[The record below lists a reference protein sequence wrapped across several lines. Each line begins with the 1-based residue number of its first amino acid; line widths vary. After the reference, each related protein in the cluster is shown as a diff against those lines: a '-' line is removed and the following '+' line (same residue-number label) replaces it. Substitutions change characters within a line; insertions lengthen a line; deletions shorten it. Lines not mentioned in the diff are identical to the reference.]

1 MNPRPRPI
9 VLALS
14 LLSPGCGSI
23 ATSIVAPATDA
34 AADAGAPPDVT
45 PLGRRER
52 CNAVDDDLDGRV
64 DEGCPIRLTNDPS
77 DDLSP
82 TLSGTTVAW
91 LRTDPRTQDPR
102 SALYTRDVGTLGE
115 RRLAESALLP
125 SVAGGR
131 VVFYEGDGCTLF
143 DLAAG
148 TSAPVARGD
157 RGASTFRQ
165 RCVMVGDLIVWSE
178 TRDTM
183 RDDYDVWV
191 VDARTNTPRQLTT
204 EPAQQWRPV
213 TDGRFVAWLDSR
225 RAPSPGWPMS
235 PTLFD
240 VFAADA
246 TDGAPAV
253 NLTQLASGA
262 NALAVG
268 AVDAGRALVLEQY
281 DAPGGPP
288 ACAVAVYDIR
298 TRARRELSRG
308 ASVCV
313 DVPWALSGDLA
324 VVERSPV
331 GASDLWL
338 YDLRGGAPRQVT
350 RHSRRSTGAR
360 LAGSWLVWT
369 DDRNDQWDLYAMDLT
384 DLDRGD
390 FSPEGVTP

>member
-1 MNPRPRPI
+1 MSRLWRNLRSLVGSIDPLRR
-9 VLALS
+9 VRQRLQLS
-14 LLSPGCGSI
+14 LAKHPS
-23 ATSIVAPATDA
+23 
-34 AADAGAPPDVT
+34 
-45 PLGRRER
+45 
-52 CNAVDDDLDGRV
+52 
-64 DEGCPIRLTNDPS
+64 LT
-77 DDLSP
+77 
-82 TLSGTTVAW
+82 GH
-91 LRTDPRTQDPR
+91 PRM
-102 SALYTRDVGTLGE
+102 A
-115 RRLAESALLP
+115 RRLA
-125 SVAGGR
+125 R
-131 VVFYEGDGCTLF
+131 
-143 DLAAG
+143 
-148 TSAPVARGD
+148 
-157 RGASTFRQ
+157 
-165 RCVMVGDLIVWSE
+165 LI
-178 TRDTM
+178 
-183 RDDYDVWV
+183 
-191 VDARTNTPRQLTT
+191 
-204 EPAQQWRPV
+204 PAHRHE
-213 TDGRFVAWLDSR
+213 
-225 RAPSPGWPMS
+225 
-235 PTLFD
+235 
-240 VFAADA
+240 AADFYA

-308 ASVCV
+308 ASACV